1 MEIAKYKMILDASP
15 LGVTL
20 PRHLAAF
27 GAANSWVLL
36 TEISWSEESLTHF
49 VHDFLYI
56 KIGDKKRKTC
66 A

>member
-36 TEISWSEESLTHF
+36 TEIS
-49 VHDFLYI
+49 
-56 KIGDKKRKTC
+56 
-66 A
+66 

>member
-36 TEISWSEESLTHF
+36 TEISWSEDNS
-49 VHDFLYI
+49 LYI